1 MWAVPTLDRLIGSG
15 IDVAA
20 VVTNPDR
27 PSGRGMKLTP
37 SPVKEAATRLGLET
51 IQVEKARDP
60 ALLERVQAIAPDVA
74 VVVAYGSILPGALLE
89 VPPKGFVNL
98 HFSLLPLYRGAAPV
112 QRAIMEGQKESG
124 ASLMVLTEGMDEGP
138 VLAMVEVPIDPDD
151 TTPSYGSKLAGIG
164 AELMVDVLPSYVRG
178 DIQPTPQ
185 DDSLATYAPKL
196 TTEDARIDWTAPCAA
211 IRDLVRALDPDPGAW
226 ATLHGGRLK
235 VFRVAQV
242 GRGDLSPGSVDTEGG
257 LFVGAA
263 DGAVELVEVQPASK
277 KRMPGRDFAR
287 GLRLDGDERMGE

>member
-1 MWAVPTLDRLIGSG
+1 
-15 IDVAA
+15 
-20 VVTNPDR
+20 
-27 PSGRGMKLTP
+27 MKLTP

-60 ALLERVQAIAPDVA
+60 ALLERMQAIAPDVA

-151 TTPSYGSKLAGIG
+151 TTPSYGSKLAEIG

-178 DIQPTPQ
+178 DSQPTPQ

-196 TTEDARIDWTAPCAA
+196 TTEDARIDWTASCAT

-226 ATLHGGRLK
+226 TTLHDGRLK
-235 VFRVAQV
+235 VFRVEQV
-242 GRGDLSPGSVDTEGG
+242 GRDDLSPGSVDAEGG